1 MLTITVHRIENG
13 HGLQKA
19 PRENIVANS
28 GSDTTAIETQD
39 VATNSSLRLPLLLAA
54 PVVLLLG
61 SGYMWLTSGR
71 YESTDNA
78 EMQTGLVGIAA
89 DVSGK
94 VVEVDVT
101 ENQLVKKGDVL
112 FRIDP
117 ATARAGADA
126 AEAELASATAGGGAA
141 RADYQQSLSEASA
154 AQARLAFATGEAAR
168 QKQLVDQGISSKSQY
183 DQAATAV
190 QTARD
195 TLAAAQA
202 RAQSKKAELA
212 GSLSGPVDNLPAVR
226 RAAAALESARIALA
240 NTVVR
245 APRDGVV
252 TKVNQLQ
259 LGSYVSASRPVFMLA
274 GTKFWVEA
282 NFKENQLEHMRVGQP
297 ATITIDAYS
306 GTKLTGHV
314 ASFSPGT
321 GNSFSLLPAENAT
334 GNWVKVVQ
342 RLPVEIAVDAVPA
355 GLPLHAGLSAEVEV
369 DTGPRHHLF
378 GGGDDSPPAS
388 APPAS
393 VMPPPPAGSAA
404 SR

>member
-1 MLTITVHRIENG
+1 MVTSASETPLSTASDDEVP
-13 HGLQKA
+13 Q
-19 PRENIVANS
+19 NS
-28 GSDTTAIETQD
+28 R
-39 VATNSSLRLPLLLAA
+39 LRLPLLLVA
-54 PVVLLLG
+54 PVVLVLG
-61 SGYMWLTSGR
+61 GSYVWFTGGR
-71 YESTDNA
+71 YQSTDNA

-101 ENQLVKKGDVL
+101 ENQTVKQGDVL

-117 ATARAGADA
+117 ATARAAADS
-126 AEAELASATAGGGAA
+126 AEAELASATAGGGSA
-141 RADYQQSLSEASA
+141 RADYQQALSEASA
-154 AQARLAFATGEAAR
+154 AQARLSFASGEAAR

-183 DQAATAV
+183 DQAVTAV

-195 TLAAAQA
+195 ALAAAQA
-202 RAQSKKAELA
+202 KAESKKAELA
-212 GSLSGPVDNLPAVR
+212 GSLSGPVVNLPAVR

-259 LGSYVSASRPVFMLA
+259 LGSYVTASRPVFMLA

-282 NFKENQLEHMRVGQP
+282 NFKENQLEHMRVGQS
-297 ATITIDAYS
+297 ATITIDAYPDV
-306 GTKLTGHV
+306 KLTGHV

-342 RLPVEIAVDAVPA
+342 RLPVQIAVDSVPA
-355 GLPLHAGLSAEVEV
+355 GLPLHAGLSSVVEV
-369 DTGPRHHLF
+369 DTGPRHQLF
-378 GGGDDSPPAS
+378 GSGDDA

-393 VMPPPPAGSAA
+393 GPAGSAG

>member
-1 MLTITVHRIENG
+1 MVTS
-13 HGLQKA
+13 A
-19 PRENIVANS
+19 
-28 GSDTTAIETQD
+28 SDTPPSA
-39 VATNSSLRLPLLLAA
+39 ATLSSDEVPQNSRLRLPLLLAA
-54 PVVLLLG
+54 PVVLVLG
-61 SGYMWLTSGR
+61 GTYVWFTGGR

-101 ENQLVKKGDVL
+101 ENQVVKQGDVL

-117 ATARAGADA
+117 ATARAAADS
-126 AEAELASATAGGGAA
+126 AEAELASATAGGGSA
-141 RADYQQSLSEASA
+141 RADYQQALSEASA
-154 AQARLAFATGEAAR
+154 AQARLSFASGEAAR

-183 DQAATAV
+183 DQAVTAV

-195 TLAAAQA
+195 ALAAAQA
-202 RAQSKKAELA
+202 KAESKKAELA

-259 LGSYVSASRPVFMLA
+259 LGSYVTASRPVFMLA

-282 NFKENQLEHMRVGQP
+282 NFKENQLEHMRVGQS
-297 ATITIDAYS
+297 ATITIDAYPDV
-306 GTKLTGHV
+306 KLTGHV

-342 RLPVEIAVDAVPA
+342 RLPVQIAVDSVPA
-355 GLPLHAGLSAEVEV
+355 GLPLHAGLSSVVEV
-369 DTGPRHHLF
+369 DTGPRHQLF
-378 GGGDDSPPAS
+378 GSGDDA

-393 VMPPPPAGSAA
+393 GPAGSAG